1 MGANK
6 PVSGT
11 LRRAQRRLLTEAIL
25 LNQLQDTSHVVKL
38 IGLVVEQPALILVLE
53 YCSLGDLAHVLR
65 SAVEDNRQTSF
76 AVKMRMAQDIARGM
90 ASLTRY
96 SIVHSDLSARNVLVD
111 ENYRCKVSDLGL
123 AYVGPD
129 MKDVGTVT
137 AIRWAAPEVL
147 EGSIGPQSDVWS
159 FGIVLYEIMTDAAA
173 LPYGSL
179 SSSAVA
185 VAVKAGY
192 RMPRPVRCPV
202 PVYELMEQCW
212 SEYRARPSFLHLAA
226 QLSSFTPQMMG
237 KHASSP
243 SEPPIQEPVVSSIP
257 GHYSQL
263 KRPGSVPVAHDDA
276 HQGHGPGLGHDQD
289 HDHDHDAMSHVLA
302 RKSKRRNLDE
312 APPTYLTLL

>member
-90 ASLTRY
+90 ASLARY
-96 SIVHSDLSARNVLVD
+96 SIVHSDLSARNILVD
-111 ENYRCKVSDLGL
+111 ENHRCKVSDLGL
-123 AYVGPD
+123 AYVGAD
-129 MKDVGTVT
+129 LQDVGAVT
-137 AIRWAAPEVL
+137 
-147 EGSIGPQSDVWS
+147 
-159 FGIVLYEIMTDAAA
+159 AA

-179 SSSAVA
+179 SSSAVV

-192 RMPRPVRCPV
+192 
-202 PVYELMEQCW
+202 
-212 SEYRARPSFLHLAA
+212 
-226 QLSSFTPQMMG
+226 
-237 KHASSP
+237 
-243 SEPPIQEPVVSSIP
+243 
-257 GHYSQL
+257 
-263 KRPGSVPVAHDDA
+263 
-276 HQGHGPGLGHDQD
+276 
-289 HDHDHDAMSHVLA
+289 
-302 RKSKRRNLDE
+302 
-312 APPTYLTLL
+312 